1 MTTIISQVSAKYD
14 DGFQRPD
21 GSINRGGHL
30 GVVTGSASYALC
42 RFQNVNVP
50 KNAIIDNAWMTF
62 NVLAGYTSPNM
73 DIHFQNIDNA
83 PEIDGASNNIS
94 SRTRTSTKTQWT
106 ASIGT
111 GSVTSPNIAAPLQ
124 TVVNRAGWAAGQS
137 LAAIMVDRGSSN
149 FSSYSY
155 DTGTGATLTVVY
167 HMAGDP
173 APDPELPSPPG
184 YLIRGRGVMRLA
196 IQVYANSD
204 MADMLSDFSLNAEGV
219 RFATNPN
226 GFSVL
231 TIRRVRMSLAEAFTC
246 YTWPGTPH
254 IVVTAIDSGVV
265 WEGRVEDVGIVPGG
279 LTLTAFGYQNAMRDL
294 LYTGFWMKLG
304 TSDWR
309 SVTSEERPAARPE
322 QYEMDNNNRLYIAP
336 RKGETYSGSVS
347 NFGECTYVVPDK
359 GDEPI
364 RRIYA
369 SYDIRLPAGW
379 TARLMVGQYDVT
391 ASLTDEATVTATG
404 SQQTGTWSFNLTK
417 ERPRLVFVVGNQS
430 GSDTTIT
437 ADTGYYYAKL
447 TNLGVRSTTYV
458 TPRPPVAASDIV
470 AALVDYVST
479 INDKQL
485 SGETA
490 WIGETTTVMQDANY
504 EDRRPADILS
514 ELALQHGYQWSV
526 WEDRVLSFAPVPTV
540 DTLGVQTWVVDA
552 ESDMNIQRSLG
563 NVYTNVYVAYD
574 SQNDGTLRTDEA
586 ENSDTRAAIQLK
598 RVRAL
603 SVDTQDAT
611 QAGAFRDAALG
622 DWSQQRGRVQI
633 RFNRVFDSG
642 GGQAQLYQ
650 MRSGDIVTIR
660 NLPPTL
666 ADNVDAL
673 RTFVIGETIYDVDA
687 GRMDISPAVVVP
699 VLDKMIARREAGLR
713 R

>member
-294 LYTGFWMKLG
+294 LYTGLWMKLG
-304 TSDWR
+304 TADWR
-309 SVTSEERPAARPE
+309 EVTPAERGNARPE

-336 RKGETYSGSVS
+336 RKGESFGVS
-347 NFGECTYVVPDK
+347 YTNVGELTYVVPDK
-359 GDEPI
+359 GTEPI

-369 SYDIRLPAGW
+369 TYEVKLPTGW
-379 TARLMVGQYDVT
+379 EARWLSVT
-391 ASLTDEATVTATG
+391 RDFATHTTEATVVGDGTTK
-404 SQQTGTWSFNLTK
+404 TGTWSFDLADA
-417 ERPRLVFVVGNQS
+417 RPRVTFSVSNNS
-430 GSDTTIT
+430 GGVTTI
-437 ADTGYYYAKL
+437 ANDTGTYYAKL

-470 AALVDYVST
+470 AALVGYVNAANPKHLNS
-479 INDKQL
+479 
-485 SGETA
+485 ETA
-490 WIGETTTVMQDANY
+490 RIGTTTTVIQDANY
-504 EDRRPADILS
+504 EDMRPADILS

-540 DTLGVQTWVVDA
+540 DTPGIRIWVIDA
-552 ESDMNIQRSLG
+552 EDDMTVERSLAG
-563 NVYTNVYVAYD
+563 VYTNAYASYD
-574 SQNDGTLRTDEA
+574 SQHDGTLRTA
-586 ENSDTRAAIQLK
+586 TTENT
-598 RVRAL
+598 
-603 SVDTQDAT
+603 
-611 QAGAFRDAALG
+611 
-622 DWSQQRGRVQI
+622 
-633 RFNRVFDSG
+633 VF
-642 GGQAQLYQ
+642 Y
-650 MRSGDIVTIR
+650 
-660 NLPPTL
+660 
-666 ADNVDAL
+666 
-673 RTFVIGETIYDVDA
+673 
-687 GRMDISPAVVVP
+687 
-699 VLDKMIARREAGLR
+699 
-713 R
+713 